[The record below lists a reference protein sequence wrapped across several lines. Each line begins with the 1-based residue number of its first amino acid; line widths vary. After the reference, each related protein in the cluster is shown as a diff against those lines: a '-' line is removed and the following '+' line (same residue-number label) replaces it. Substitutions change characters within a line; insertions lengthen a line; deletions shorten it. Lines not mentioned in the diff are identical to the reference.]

1 MKDLTLPTPALLPC
15 PFCGG
20 ELVPN
25 TNLADTH
32 VARYGTHHNH
42 PPGTCFMADWEVTPS
57 LVADWN
63 TRAALSSNH
72 EDGGRAATDEE
83 LIAAATRAGLHDEI
97 WFGKF
102 TPEGYEDCLPK
113 LRAFASAIGKQ
124 ERLPAEM
131 ERVLVDNLPSLYA
144 KSEPGVALGGEK
156 GEAVAWRDPNCPR
169 HVISDADKRDFT
181 NPTINSAVIAWKVQN
196 CTQPLVVA
204 PVAKVRMLTPQEALS
219 AWPRYEIPMD
229 QWAVALCEG
238 IARKFC
244 EVNGIAL
251 QDVQRGS
258 KTPQKDEHQGT

>member
-1 MKDLTLPTPALLPC
+1 MKDLTLPTPAIKPC

-20 ELVPN
+20 EARARPRTCNRN
-25 TNLADTH
+25 TPYNPADRAFPI
-32 VARYGTHHNH
+32 VRCAKCGAEAI
-42 PPGTCFMADWEVTPS
+42 GDDWESEAT
-57 LVADWN
+57 AIEKWN
-63 TRAALSSNH
+63 ARAALSSHH
-72 EDGGRAATDEE
+72 EDGGRAATWKHWCETCEGGGHIDETLGGE
-83 LIAAATRAGLHDEI
+83 HFSNPKATCPDCDGKGYWVPRAA
-97 WFGKF
+97 
-102 TPEGYEDCLPK
+102 P
-113 LRAFASAIGKQ
+113 
-124 ERLPAEM
+124 
-131 ERVLVDNLPSLYA
+131 
-144 KSEPGVALGGEK
+144 VALGGEK

-258 KTPQKDEHQGT
+258 KNG